1 MEEVGYLKS
10 RPHKTDMDWMQ
21 EKVSEDLQEWK
32 EVEHLE
38 ERNFASRRTG
48 EIGRTLADADGGG
61 CVADKVRRRRGAGGK
76 NEQS

>member
-38 ERNFASRRTG
+38 ERILLQEG
-48 EIGRTLADADGGG
+48 QE
-61 CVADKVRRRRGAGGK
+61 K
-76 NEQS
+76 